1 MAQVYRRIST
11 PFMPNGSPDKTN
23 SPSPFYAPGELGYAF
38 ADQNTGLEFL
48 RVQLDPASST
58 GTVGAVAAGQLA
70 YWVNKAQAIVT
81 NDKAASDVGAAGAI
95 NRVAGVFMTA
105 VSATPNT
112 KGTDGNQV
120 YYMCD
125 IVIRGQ
131 TNVRAGGVLV
141 AGAQAIADTTAGV
154 SQAIAG
160 AAVTTPAPSQILG
173 VWTSATITGGLAPMD
188 VAISFAE

>member
-1 MAQVYRRIST
+1 
-11 PFMPNGSPDKTN
+11 MPNGTPDKTN
-23 SPSPFYAPGELGYAF
+23 APSPFFAPGELGAAF

-48 RVQLDPASST
+48 RVKLDPASST
-58 GTVGAVAAGQLA
+58 GTVGAVTVGQLA
-70 YWVNKAQAIVT
+70 YWKDKANAIVT

-105 VSATPNT
+105 VTATPNAT
-112 KGTDGNQV
+112 GRDGQPL

-131 TNVRAGGVLV
+131 TNVRAGGTLV
-141 AGAQAIADTTAGV
+141 AGAQAIADTTAAV

-160 AAVTTPAPSQILG
+160 AAVTTPAPSQVLG
-173 VWTSATITGGLAPMD
+173 VWLSATITSGLAPMD
-188 VAISFAE
+188 VAIAGAE